1 MIWRDRM
8 LTANTA
14 VTGQAHSTAKQHV
27 SWCPT
32 KWCLSSSGSVC
43 LWVFQSVSDYTC
55 DCARG
60 YDIVHLVCVIFFS
73 TSVCVRVFVMH
84 LMDREQTKSVRGAA
98 GQLIRRVR
106 CPRWV
111 QQQQLLA
118 HPASHIP
125 KMADWQTIK
134 TSLCH
139 NEHLNLA
146 TDKQAD
152 VSSSA
157 IRPVTVPFHTRFP
170 WFTGHL
176 LRER

>member
-60 YDIVHLVCVIFFS
+60 YDIVHLVCVIFFFHVCVC
-73 TSVCVRVFVMH
+73 VCVRNAFDGQRADKKCQRSSRPANPACQVSPV
-84 LMDREQTKSVRGAA
+84 GPAA
-98 GQLIRRVR
+98 TVIGPPCLPHSQNGR
-106 CPRWV
+106 
-111 QQQQLLA
+111 LA
-118 HPASHIP
+118 DNKNIP
-125 KMADWQTIK
+125 
-134 TSLCH
+134 
-139 NEHLNLA
+139 
-146 TDKQAD
+146 
-152 VSSSA
+152 VSQWA
-157 IRPVTVPFHTRFP
+157 PQP
-170 WFTGHL
+170 GH
-176 LRER
+176 R